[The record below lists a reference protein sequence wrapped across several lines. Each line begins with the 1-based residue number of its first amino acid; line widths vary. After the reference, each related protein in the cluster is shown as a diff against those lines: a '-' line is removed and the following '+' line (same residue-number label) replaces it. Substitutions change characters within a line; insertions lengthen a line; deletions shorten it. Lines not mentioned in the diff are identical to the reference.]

1 MKTHI
6 KTVHEEQYSD
16 GSRTLGILLNYSL
29 APNIDGGADFEFKE
43 SFVYMFRENEEEGG
57 RYVFFNTMF
66 DMWSY
71 ILYSENKM
79 KIAYMDEEDFDKLY
93 DATFIDGTFGEL
105 LSWV

>member
-1 MKTHI
+1 
-6 KTVHEEQYSD
+6 
-16 GSRTLGILLNYSL
+16 
-29 APNIDGGADFEFKE
+29 
-43 SFVYMFRENEEEGG
+43 
-57 RYVFFNTMF
+57 MF

-93 DATFIDGTFGEL
+93 DAPFIDGTFEEL

>member
-1 MKTHI
+1 MTI
-6 KTVHEEQYSD
+6 HEEVYSD
-16 GSRTLGILLNYSL
+16 GSRTLGMLLNYS
-29 APNIDGGADFEFKE
+29 ASPNTLGTADIEFKE
-43 SFVYMFRENEEEGG
+43 SFAYIFRKNDEEGS

-93 DATFIDGTFGEL
+93 DAPFIDGTFGEL

>member
-1 MKTHI
+1 MKTRI
-6 KTVHEEQYSD
+6 KTIHEEQDSNN
-16 GSRTLGILLNYSL
+16 SRTFGVLLNYTLS
-29 APNIDGGADFEFKE
+29 PNIDGGADIDFKE
-43 SFVYMFRENEEEGG
+43 SFVYMFRETEEGG

-79 KIAYMDEEDFDKLY
+79 KIAYMDEEDFDKFY
-93 DATFIDGTFGEL
+93 DAPFIDGTFDEQ